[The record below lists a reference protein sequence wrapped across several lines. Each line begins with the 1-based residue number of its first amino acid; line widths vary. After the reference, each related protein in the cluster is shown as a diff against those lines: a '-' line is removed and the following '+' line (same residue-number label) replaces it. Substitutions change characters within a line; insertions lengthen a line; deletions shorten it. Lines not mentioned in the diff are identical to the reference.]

1 MCHSCPMRK
10 VVGDSWV
17 GRFGMLL
24 GVGEIR
30 CLTGAFQFE
39 VSRLYASE
47 TVYMLYAVRI
57 GAICSVL

>member
-1 MCHSCPMRK
+1 
-10 VVGDSWV
+10 
-17 GRFGMLL
+17 MLL

-30 CLTGAFQFE
+30 CLTEAFQLE

-57 GAICSVL
+57 EAIWSVS

>member
-1 MCHSCPMRK
+1 MRK
-10 VVGDSWV
+10 VGGERCV

-30 CLTGAFQFE
+30 CLTEAFQLE

-57 GAICSVL
+57 GAIWSVS